1 MNRLYS
7 ILACTALIAI
17 SSCTVKEEMAVQAT
31 RLPSF
36 YGTVE
41 NLEGDFGT
49 KAFIDSDDNLSYWN
63 DGDLVSIFYANTRN
77 KKYTYIGFDG
87 TVSGRFDPVAEDDFG
102 AGEEITSGL
111 NYAIYPYDDYNA
123 CQRNGTLIIPFPKEQ
138 TYKHPDGIGVYP
150 ILIAKS
156 ETKNLPFKH
165 AAGYLGFQL
174 YGTDV
179 NVASIT
185 LQSKGGEPLSGA
197 PDVTYDDSGNP
208 VVTFM
213 GRKND
218 DPSCTVIYNPAIPL
232 DASEDGAKTFWITLP
247 PTILSQGIT
256 LIVKDTNGGVYT
268 RESTLGE
275 IKRNQ
280 TQRTN
285 PIEVIPVIQTIP
297 VESITVE
304 PTNLTLI
311 MTETESAT
319 LTATVLPEDAT
330 DPTVTWSSDN
340 EEVATVDANGVVTAH
355 KAGSAIITA
364 TAGEKTATCPVTVHN
379 SISFRFYLTPV
390 DAEINYGETVTYVAH
405 LITTTNGEAVETDVT
420 SEATWD
426 SSDKNVATIAA
437 GTATAVGGGETTISA
452 TFDPGGGAL
461 TTEVVL
467 TVKDIVTYAL
477 KISPTTDDQP
487 VVIIGKTQ
495 PFTLTLVTTTND
507 KAAESDITTSADWS
521 ISGDAAILTNNTA
534 TGVKEGKVTIT
545 GSFKPEGATEP
556 LTASAELT
564 VNKDPNHAGDQ
575 TPVEEEEE
583 L

>member
-197 PDVTYDDSGNP
+197 PDVTYDDSDNP

-304 PTNLTLI
+304 PPGLTLI
-311 MTETESAT
+311 MTEKESAT
-319 LTATVLPEDAT
+319 LTAKVLPEDAT
-330 DPTVTWSSDN
+330 NPTVTWESDN
-340 EEVATVDANGVVTAH
+340 EVVATVDANGVVTAH
-355 KAGSAIITA
+355 KSGTANITA
-364 TAGEKTATCPVTVHN
+364 SAGDKSTICPVTVKDKV
-379 SISFRFYLTPV
+379 SYDFSLTPDEKV
-390 DAEINYGETVTYVAH
+390 INYGEELTYVAE
-405 LITTTNGEAVETDVT
+405 LITTTNGTAVTSYPAATLISDAEGVVKIDGLKVTGAKDGTTTITASFTPEGAADAVTAEATLTVKSVVTYALAITPNENVVVYVGKTRPFALTLTTTTNGTAVESDVT
-420 SEATWD
+420 DAATW
-426 SSDKNVATIAA
+426 SSSNTDAATIAA
-437 GTATAVGGGETTISA
+437 GVATGKKDGSTTTITAKYTPDGSSEE
-452 TFDPGGGAL
+452 L
-461 TTEVVL
+461 SVSVE
-467 TVKDIVTYAL
+467 L
-477 KISPTTDDQP
+477 K
-487 VVIIGKTQ
+487 
-495 PFTLTLVTTTND
+495 
-507 KAAESDITTSADWS
+507 
-521 ISGDAAILTNNTA
+521 
-534 TGVKEGKVTIT
+534 
-545 GSFKPEGATEP
+545 
-556 LTASAELT
+556 
-564 VNKDPNHAGDQ
+564 VNKDPNHAGDP
-575 TPVEEEEE
+575 TPVEGEEQ